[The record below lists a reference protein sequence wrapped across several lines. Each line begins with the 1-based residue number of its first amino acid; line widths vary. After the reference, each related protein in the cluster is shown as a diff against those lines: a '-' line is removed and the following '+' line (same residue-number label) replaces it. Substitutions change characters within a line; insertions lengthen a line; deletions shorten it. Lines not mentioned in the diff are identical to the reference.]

1 MNKGRYDYP
10 MYDSAFDS
18 DVIRKDGYI
27 HRINKVTDQN
37 TVVISRPERTIFP
50 YIVSLSYLVLF
61 FSFFFLLLLAAAL
74 FFAAESVEPITTNAA
89 IAMTTAMEASV
100 ISGSSELDMTSMIT
114 RKISPGI
121 AANLLPF
128 FLLFWFM
135 RGRPLSV

>member
-1 MNKGRYDYP
+1 M
-10 MYDSAFDS
+10 
-18 DVIRKDGYI
+18 
-27 HRINKVTDQN
+27 
-37 TVVISRPERTIFP
+37 VVVLDLQPAVAIAHQ
-50 YIVSLSYLVLF
+50 LVFGFVDDAVGEKAVQL
-61 FSFFFLLLLAAAL
+61 LEILLLAAAVGAVNGL
-74 FFAAESVEPITTNAA
+74 LGLAPMGASARCGR